1 MKKFEYY
8 TPTRIVFGKDSE
20 KETGRLIKMY
30 GGTRLL
36 IVYGGKSAV
45 ESGLLKRIEDEVKA
59 EGIEYIS
66 MGGVVPNPVLSR
78 TRQIIKEGLEFKC
91 DFVLGVGGG
100 SVLDTAKA
108 VALGLYNPEA
118 DIWDYFAGI
127 KKPVK
132 SLPHAGVITISAAG
146 SETSD
151 SAVITNDETKPYS
164 KRGINGDFNRC
175 RFAVMNPELTYTLPK
190 YQISAGVADIF
201 MHTSERYFAAIL
213 GNHMTDE
220 IAEGLLRNIIKY
232 GRIGVDNPSDYE
244 AMSEIMWSGSLS
256 HIGIT
261 GLGSRGDL
269 PKDGDWACHQIGMA
283 LSAIYDYT
291 HGATLTAIWGSWARY
306 VCKKNLGRF
315 AQLARNVYGI
325 EEASDEK
332 ACEIAIKKSEEF
344 FKSIGMPISLTELM
358 GRTPSDEELTALS
371 ENCSFGKKRTIGAFM
386 VLSYDDMY
394 NIYKAAV

>member
-1 MKKFEYY
+1 MEKFEYY
-8 TPTRIVFGKDSE
+8 TPTRIIFGKDSE
-20 KETGRLIKMY
+20 KRAGEFIKLY
-30 GGTRLL
+30 GGKKVL

-66 MGGVVPNPVLSR
+66 MGGVIPNPVLSR
-78 TRQIIKEGLEFKC
+78 TREIIKEALNFGC

-100 SVLDTAKA
+100 SVIDTAKA
-108 VALGLYNPEA
+108 VALGLYEPET
-118 DIWDYFAGI
+118 DVWDYFAGL

-132 SLPHAGVITISAAG
+132 SLPHAAIITISAAG

-151 SAVITNDETKPYS
+151 SAVITNDEITPHS
-164 KRGINGDFNRC
+164 KRGVNGDFNRC
-175 RFAVMNPELTYTLPK
+175 RFALMNPELTYSLPK

-201 MHTSERYFAAIL
+201 MHTSERYFASII
-213 GNHMTDE
+213 GNHLTDE
-220 IAEGLLRNIIKY
+220 IAEGLFRNIIKY
-232 GRIGVDNPSDYE
+232 GEIGVNDSSNYE
-244 AMSEIMWSGSLS
+244 AMSEIMWSGSIS

-306 VCKKNLGRF
+306 VCRNNIARF
-315 AQLARNVYGI
+315 AQLARNVYRV
-325 EEASDEK
+325 EKASDEK
-332 ACEIAIKKSEEF
+332 ACELAIVKSEEF
-344 FKSIGMPISLTELM
+344 FKRIGMPISLTELM
-358 GRTPSDEELTALS
+358 GRAPSEEELVALS
-371 ENCSFGKKRTIGAFM
+371 ENCSFGKKRNIGAFM
-386 VLSYDDMY
+386 MLNYEDMY
-394 NIYKAAV
+394 NIYKAAI